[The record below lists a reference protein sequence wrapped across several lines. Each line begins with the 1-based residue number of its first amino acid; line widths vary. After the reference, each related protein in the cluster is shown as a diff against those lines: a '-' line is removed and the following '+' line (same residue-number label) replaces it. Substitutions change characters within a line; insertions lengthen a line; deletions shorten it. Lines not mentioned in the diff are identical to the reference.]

1 MSLLDGFVVV
11 EVAHPLTEYAGQV
24 LAGLGATVW
33 LVEPSEGSTT
43 RRRRPFAEA
52 ASTSRQSIP
61 FLARNLNKKS
71 VAIDRASDADQRL
84 LRDLLRTADVVLDAT
99 SSAFH
104 DFVASARP
112 GRLVTLTDDS
122 GLGSSSIVGFAASGG
137 LSSSGWPHQ
146 PPCNAPSWLALDAA
160 SIYAAGMAI
169 AACFVDNGGEPI
181 AYDIP
186 YAQAALAGITPWT
199 RTLHS
204 YGMVV
209 SGQGAASARLGAGP
223 YPILRCRDGFIRVL
237 TARGR
242 QWDAWLELLGHPE
255 GLASEEWNDG
265 SFRAANFEVMVA
277 IASEIVA
284 DREVDELF
292 KTGQGLGLTITP
304 VLSLDAVMSDK
315 HVRARELFTP
325 MLDPEIGKVEVLRPP
340 VRLPNARPPLP
351 APALGQHTSEA
362 AAFAAAHPAP
372 PDQGLGLPPTN
383 GSRAGET
390 GAPHLPL
397 AGIRVLEFGV
407 GAVVPEAASMM
418 ALLGAEVIKVES
430 RHHLDFLR
438 QLGLNG
444 PGDFNNC
451 PSFNQ
456 MNLGVKSIAID
467 LRSEEG
473 QAVARGLVAGSDVIM
488 ENMRGPVMGKF
499 GLDYETVRK
508 IRPDIVYL
516 SSQGLGSGPYG
527 GFQTFGPNLQTF
539 AGVTSVWA
547 HPDDPHPVGST
558 LNHPD
563 HLAGKQALVALLA
576 ALKRRAATGEGC
588 YLDCA
593 QFEAAAALI
602 GDKFLARQL
611 SDGPVPPLGN
621 RSLDFAPHG
630 CYPCLGEDRW
640 CAIAVE
646 TDEQWSAL
654 AQVLGGELANRDDL
668 RSAGQRQLR
677 AEEIDALVAEWTRSR
692 TPADAEGT
700 LRAAGVPVSRV
711 VTGDDLAA
719 QADWHTDGIFQSV
732 PHPTAGARWHTGL
745 PVRERGRG
753 WLAVRRAPLLGEHD
767 QEIQLEAGR
776 SAEQISLLAAAGTI
790 GY

>member
-11 EVAHPLTEYAGQV
+11 EFAHPLTEYAGHV

-33 LVEPSEGSTT
+33 LVEPSAGSDT
-43 RRRRPFAEA
+43 RQRRPFANG
-52 ASTSRQSIP
+52 ASESRKSIP

-71 VAIDRASDADQRL
+71 VAIDRNSDADLRL
-84 LRDLLRTADVVLDAT
+84 LQDLLCAADVVLDAST
-99 SSAFH
+99 SEFH
-104 DFVASARP
+104 AQVESARP
-112 GRLVTLTDDS
+112 GRLVTVTDDM

-160 SIYAAGMAI
+160 GIYAAGMAI
-169 AACFVDNGGEPI
+169 AACFVDNGSEPI

-186 YAQAALAGITPWT
+186 YAEAALAGITPWT
-199 RTLHS
+199 RPLHS

-255 GLASEEWNDG
+255 ALASDEWNDG
-265 SFRAANFEVMVA
+265 RFRAANFEVMVA

-284 DREVDELF
+284 DRSVDDLF
-292 KTGQGLGLTITP
+292 KAGQSLGLTITP
-304 VLSLDAVMSDK
+304 VLSLDAVMSDE
-315 HVRARELFTP
+315 HVQARQLFTTV
-325 MLDPEIGKVEVLRPP
+325 LDPDLGAIQVLRPP
-340 VRLPNARPPLP
+340 VRLPNAKPQVP
-351 APALGQHTSEA
+351 APSLGQHSDEA
-362 AAFAAAHPAP
+362 AAFVASHSPALERSADSAA
-372 PDQGLGLPPTN
+372 N
-383 GSRAGET
+383 GTRDDASA
-390 GAPHLPL
+390 APHLPL

-456 MNLGVKSIAID
+456 MNLGVKSIAVD

-473 QAVARGLVAGSDVIM
+473 QAVARGLVAGSDVVM
-488 ENMRGPVMGKF
+488 ENMRGPVMAKF
-499 GLDYETVRK
+499 GLDYESVRK

-602 GDKFLARQL
+602 GDKFLAQQL
-611 SDGPVPPLGN
+611 SDAPVLPLGN

-630 CYPCLGEDRW
+630 CYPCLGEDQW

-646 TDEQWSAL
+646 TDEQWATL
-654 AQVLGGELANRDDL
+654 AHVVGGELENRNDL
-668 RSAGQRQLR
+668 QTAGQRLLL
-677 AEEIDALVAEWTRSR
+677 ADSIDPALAAWTRSR
-692 TPADAEGT
+692 TPAEAEET

-719 QADWHTDGIFQSV
+719 REDWHVEGLFQSV

-753 WLAVRRAPLLGEHD
+753 RLPVLRAPLLGEHD
-767 QEIQLEAGR
+767 QEIYLGAGL
-776 SAEQISLLAAAGTI
+776 STEQISQFAAAGTI